1 MIGIMYLSLSL
12 WLVLS
17 IYTSNRLERI
27 AITMML
33 KQIII
38 MNVLNEFFFG
48 RKDQIQILQSYRD
61 QTKVK
66 YTLVPICLDH
76 TASIKLSN
84 LACVLLTNPL
94 NLSSVFTQTE
104 ILFR

>member
-66 YTLVPICLDH
+66 YTLVPIYLDH

-84 LACVLLTNPL
+84 LVCVCAFNKPLKFVVRFHTDRNP
-94 NLSSVFTQTE
+94 
-104 ILFR
+104 I